1 MTMAKILAVEDE
13 PLVRHLVVEALN
25 DAGHTV
31 LEAPDG
37 EAALSIIRETPDLDL
52 IVTDVRMPKLDGF
65 ALAIAMQQLRPN
77 LGVLFMT
84 GYMGTQ
90 VPVGLLSAK
99 VMQKPF
105 DPDVLV
111 GTINN
116 MLKGR
121 GTAGAT
127 P

>member
-1 MTMAKILAVEDE
+1 MKMAKILAVEDE
-13 PLVRHLVVEALN
+13 ALVRMLVVETLG

-37 EAALSIIRETPDLDL
+37 EAALSIVKQTPDLDL

-65 ALAIAMQQLRPN
+65 ALAIATQQLRPN

-84 GYMGTQ
+84 GYIGTE
-90 VPVGLLSAK
+90 VPAQLSSAK

-111 GTINN
+111 ATINK
-116 MLKGR
+116 MLI
-121 GTAGAT
+121 GTSGAAL
-127 P
+127 

>member
-1 MTMAKILAVEDE
+1 MAKILAVEDE
-13 PLVRHLVVEALN
+13 PLVRLLVVETLN

-37 EAALSIIRETPDLDL
+37 EVALSIVKEILDLDL

-65 ALAIAMQQLRPN
+65 ALAIATQQLRPN

-84 GYMGTQ
+84 GYMGTE
-90 VPVGLLSAK
+90 VPAQLSKAK

-105 DPDVLV
+105 DPDILV
-111 GTINN
+111 VTINK
-116 MLKGR
+116 MLIDR
-121 GTAGAT
+121 
-127 P
+127 